1 MLSDCQI
8 ILIPRL
14 GDQIINTRLMVEEL
28 KVAIEV
34 EREEN
39 RWICKQ
45 NLSKSI
51 KLVMDEDNEM
61 ADLLKR
67 NHAKLKKVLTKI
79 FKKNISTVSF
89 KVCKI
94 LSNKS
99 PNCKRR

>member
-14 GDQIINTRLMVEEL
+14 GDQIINTRLVVEEL

-67 NHAKLKKVLTKI
+67 NHAKLKKVL
-79 FKKNISTVSF
+79 
-89 KVCKI
+89 
-94 LSNKS
+94 SNQDLQEEYINNFIQGLQDLIK
-99 PNCKRR
+99 

>member
-1 MLSDCQI
+1 MLKDCQI
-8 ILIPRL
+8 VLIPRL

-51 KLVMDEDNEM
+51 KLVMDKDNEM
-61 ADLLKR
+61 AGLLKR

-79 FKKNISTVSF
+79 FKKNISTMSS

-94 LSNKS
+94 LSN
-99 PNCKRR
+99 RV